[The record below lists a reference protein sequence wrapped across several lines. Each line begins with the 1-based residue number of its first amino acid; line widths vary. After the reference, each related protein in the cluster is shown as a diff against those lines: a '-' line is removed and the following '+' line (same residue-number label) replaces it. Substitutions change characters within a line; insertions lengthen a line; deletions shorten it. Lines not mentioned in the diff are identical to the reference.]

1 MAEAAFAEPSPAGGS
16 TMMRQIE
23 LWGER
28 IIPAIRREL
37 GPDLAQASV
46 FAAAAG

>member
-1 MAEAAFAEPSPAGGS
+1 
-16 TMMRQIE
+16 MMRQIE

-28 IIPAIRREL
+28 IIPANRREL
-37 GPDLAQASV
+37 GPDFAQPSV